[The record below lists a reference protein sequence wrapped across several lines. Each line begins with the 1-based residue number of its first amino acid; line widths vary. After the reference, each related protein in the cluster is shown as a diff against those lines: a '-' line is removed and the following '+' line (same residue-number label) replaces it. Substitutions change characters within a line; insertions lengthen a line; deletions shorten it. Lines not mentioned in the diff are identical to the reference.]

1 MLIKGTKFSLKWNTF
16 CTASIIHIKKSKT
29 MNLIIRLLITA
40 IVAYLLTKILS
51 GVHFESFSGAV
62 IFAIVL
68 GVLNIIVKPI
78 LSLFGLPLT
87 IITLGL
93 FALVINA
100 LIILIADYFI
110 DSMTVDGFGW
120 AFVFSI
126 LLSIITSL
134 ANSIFADKD

>member
-1 MLIKGTKFSLKWNTF
+1 
-16 CTASIIHIKKSKT
+16 

-40 IVAYLLTKILS
+40 IVAFLLTKILP
-51 GVHFESFSGAV
+51 GVHFEGFSTAV

-68 GVLNIIVKPI
+68 GLLNLIVKPI

-87 IITLGL
+87 IITLGF

-100 LIILIADYFI
+100 IIILIADYFI
-110 DSMTVDGFGW
+110 DSMTVDGFWW
-120 AFVFSI
+120 AFIFSI

-134 ANSIFADKD
+134 ANSMFADKD

>member
-1 MLIKGTKFSLKWNTF
+1 
-16 CTASIIHIKKSKT
+16 

-40 IVAYLLTKILS
+40 IVAYLLTKILP
-51 GVHFESFSGAV
+51 GVHFEGFSTAI

-68 GVLNIIVKPI
+68 GVLNVIVKPI

-87 IITLGL
+87 IITLGF

-100 LIILIADYFI
+100 LIILLADYFI
-110 DSMTVDGFGW
+110 DSMEIDGFWW
-120 AFVFSI
+120 AFLFSI

-134 ANSIFADKD
+134 ANSMFSDGD